1 MEARELAIDDR
12 PWAEHLVSRRFAS
25 SRLVSRGVLHD
36 SRSLPGLIAE
46 SNGMPVGLLQYHV
59 AGEEC
64 EVVVLIAVHS
74 RRGVGRFL
82 LRAAEPI
89 ARSHGCRRLWLITTN
104 DNRAA
109 LSFYRA
115 IGWRQV
121 AVHRGAMRE
130 SRRLKP
136 EIPELAADGTPIED
150 EIEFELLLDGA

>member
-12 PWAEHLVSRRFAS
+12 PWAEHLVSGRFAS

-121 AVHRGAMRE
+121 AVHRGAMRA

>member
-1 MEARELAIDDR
+1 VEARELAIADR
-12 PWAEHLVSRRFAS
+12 PWAERLVSRHFGS
-25 SRLVSRGVLHD
+25 SRVVSRGVLHD

-46 SNGMPVGLLQYHV
+46 ADGIPVGLLQYRL
-59 AGEEC
+59 AGGQC
-64 EVVVLIAVHS
+64 EVVVLIAVRP

-89 ARSHGCRRLWLITTN
+89 ARAHGCRRLWLVTTN
-104 DNRAA
+104 DNHPA

-115 IGWRQV
+115 IGWRRV
-121 AVHRGAMRE
+121 AVHRGAVRV

-136 EIPELAADGTPIED
+136 EIPELAPDGTPIED